1 MIDFKVTKDKKN
13 NLLKVNARVPD
24 NDSDHWWVCEIEQVQ
39 KYLEENNII
48 YGECLKKDYACNHQP
63 KWEAEF
69 IFKLEAKKELDKAPK
84 SVVSSNRAKRTKR
97 SSKPKD
103 E

>member
-1 MIDFKVTKDKKN
+1 MIDFKVTKDKNN
-13 NLLKVNARVPD
+13 NLLKVAARVPN
-24 NDSDHWWVCEIEQVQ
+24 NDSDRWWVCEVEHVR
-39 KYLEENNII
+39 KYLKENNITH
-48 YGECLKKDYACNHQP
+48 GECLKKDYACNHQP

-69 IFKLEAKKELDKAPK
+69 VFELETKKKLDKAPIP
-84 SVVSSNRAKRTKR
+84 VVSSNRAKRTKR